1 MEFLTFGFIK
11 IYNRENWLGGYMA
24 LDFWYNEAEK
34 KNEIK
39 NGSKILKILEKMCGP
54 MSRFS
59 TS

>member
-1 MEFLTFGFIK
+1 
-11 IYNRENWLGGYMA
+11 MA